1 VSPRVFK
8 EGEYIFWFHSYDVL
22 HENRASIHVGKGSQ
36 NDSGD
41 AKIWLE
47 PEIEIARTGRTLNRS
62 DLDQAV
68 KIVEKRFDRLQEA
81 WNDHKRKAE

>member
-1 VSPRVFK
+1 MSPRVFR

-22 HENRASIHVGKGSQ
+22 HENRAGIHVGKGSQ

-47 PEIEIARTGRTLNRS
+47 PKIEIGRSGRTLSRS
-62 DLDQAV
+62 DLDDAI
-68 KIVEKRFDRLQEA
+68 KIIEKRLGRLQEA
-81 WNDHKRKAE
+81 WNDHKRKAG